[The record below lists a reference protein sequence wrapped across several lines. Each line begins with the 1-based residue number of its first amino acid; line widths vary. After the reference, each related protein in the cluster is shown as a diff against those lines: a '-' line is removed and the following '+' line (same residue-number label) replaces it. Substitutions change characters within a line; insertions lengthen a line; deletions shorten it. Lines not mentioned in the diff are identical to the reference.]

1 MDLPILQALRDK
13 RRFKSLLHAVPV
25 EMLSTETQVLL
36 QWYAAYWETYPEHD
50 RVDSQFLQSLIKVR
64 CVGVDPT
71 QVALAL
77 QLAQRALD
85 TPEDRPAVDGLV
97 SRLYEL
103 DFSGR
108 AGALLAAYTRG
119 EEIDLAFEVQ
129 QLASATRRAMVA
141 GSQAAWA
148 SQSILE
154 CLQEDSDDGG
164 LQWTTFKH
172 MQLTMKGLH
181 IGDNVAV
188 CAPTDK
194 GKTSLLCRFAV
205 DFQRQAKLLYPG
217 RPLLYL
223 VNEGRQER
231 IKIRMW
237 QTELGMNREQ
247 MFHAAT
253 NHGVDHLIAEAWGGT
268 DMIRIAD
275 IHGKSLPQI
284 CNIISQH
291 NPHMVITDMT
301 GRIRAPSNKGGG
313 MNDIGQLEEVWNGI
327 REDAVI
333 QQYAHMG
340 TVQVS
345 AEGFDML
352 YPPISALQNS
362 KTGIQTTLDMCL
374 MMGAL
379 VNPTAQFLRGI
390 STPKNKLARS
400 GANSLVQFEA
410 VFNPNDNTWRS

>member
-13 RRFKSLLHAVPV
+13 RRYKSLLHAVPV

-36 QWYAAYWETYPEHD
+36 QWYAAYWETYPEHT

-64 CVGVDPT
+64 CVGIDQT
-71 QVALAL
+71 QVALAI

-85 TPEDRPAVDGLV
+85 VPEDKQAVDGLV

-108 AGALLAAYTRG
+108 AGAVLAAYSRG
-119 EEIDLAFEVQ
+119 EEIDLAFEIQ
-129 QLASATRRAMVA
+129 QLATATRRAMVE
-141 GSQAAWA
+141 GQQASWA
-148 SQSILE
+148 TASILD
-154 CLQEDSDDGG
+154 CLAEDSDDGG
-164 LQWTTFKH
+164 LQWTSFNQMH
-172 MQLTMKGLH
+172 MMMKGLH
-181 IGDNVAV
+181 IGDNVAIA
-188 CAPTDK
+188 APTDK

-205 DFQRQAKLLYPG
+205 DFQRQAKTLYPG

-247 MFHAAT
+247 MFYAAT
-253 NHGVDHLIAEAWGGT
+253 NHGVDHLIEEAWGGT

-275 IHGKSLPQI
+275 VHGKSLPQI

-313 MNDIGQLEEVWNGI
+313 MNDIGQLEEVWNGL

-345 AEGFDML
+345 AEGFDTL
-352 YPPISALQNS
+352 YPPLSAMQNS
-362 KTGIQTTLDMCL
+362 KTGIQTTLDLCI

-400 GANSLVQFEA
+400 GANGLVQFEA

>member
-13 RRFKSLLHAVPV
+13 RRYKSLLHAVPV

-36 QWYAAYWETYPEHD
+36 QWYAAYWETYPEHT

-64 CVGVDPT
+64 CAGIDPT
-71 QVALAL
+71 QVALAI

-85 TPEDRPAVDGLV
+85 VPEDKQAVDGLV

-108 AGALLAAYTRG
+108 AGAVLAAYSRG
-119 EEIDLAFEVQ
+119 EEIDLAFEIQ
-129 QLASATRRAMVA
+129 QLATATRRAMVE
-141 GSQAAWA
+141 GQQASWA
-148 SQSILE
+148 TASILD
-154 CLQEDSDDGG
+154 CLAEDSDDGG
-164 LQWTTFKH
+164 LQWTSFNQMH
-172 MQLTMKGLH
+172 MVMKGLH
-181 IGDNVAV
+181 IGDNVAIA
-188 CAPTDK
+188 APTDK

-205 DFQRQAKLLYPG
+205 DFQRQAKTLYPG

-247 MFHAAT
+247 MFYAAT
-253 NHGVDHLIAEAWGGT
+253 NHGVDHLIEEAWGGT

-275 IHGKSLPQI
+275 VHGKSLPQI

-313 MNDIGQLEEVWNGI
+313 MNDIGQLEEVWNGL

-345 AEGFDML
+345 AEGFDTL
-352 YPPISALQNS
+352 YPPLSAMQNS
-362 KTGIQTTLDMCL
+362 KTGIQTTLDLCI

-400 GANSLVQFEA
+400 GANGLVQFEA

>member
-1 MDLPILQALRDK
+1 MDTPILQALRDK

-64 CVGVDPT
+64 CATADPT
-71 QVALAL
+71 QVSLAL
-77 QLAQRALD
+77 QLASQALD
-85 TPEDRPAVDGLV
+85 TPEDKPAVDGLV

-108 AGALLAAYTRG
+108 AGAVLAAYSRG
-119 EEIDLAFEVQ
+119 EEIDLAFEIQ
-129 QLASATRRAMVA
+129 QLAMSTRRAMLE
-141 GSQAAWA
+141 GQQAAWC
-148 SQSILE
+148 SKSIWE
-154 CLQEDSDDGG
+154 CLDADSDDGG
-164 LQWTTFKH
+164 LQWATFPQ
-172 MQLTMKGLH
+172 MALTMKGLH
-181 IGDNVAV
+181 IGDNVAIS
-188 CAPTDK
+188 APTDK
-194 GKTSLLCRFAV
+194 GKTSLLCRLAV

-223 VNEGRQER
+223 VNEGTEER

-237 QTELGMNREQ
+237 QTELGMTRDQLHQADRAMVERR
-247 MFHAAT
+247 
-253 NHGVDHLIAEAWGGT
+253 IAEAWGGT
-268 DMIRIAD
+268 DMIRVANV
-275 IHGKSLPQI
+275 HGKSLPQVA
-284 CNIISQH
+284 NIIGQH
-291 NPHMVITDMT
+291 EPHLVFTDMT

-313 MNDIGQLEEVWNGI
+313 MNDIGQLEEIWNGI

-333 QQYAHMG
+333 QHYAHLG
-340 TVQVS
+340 TTQVS

-352 YPPISALQNS
+352 YPPLSAMQNS
-362 KTGIQTTLDMCL
+362 KTGIQTTLDACV

-390 STPKNKLARS
+390 STPKNKLAKS
-400 GANSLVQFEA
+400 GANGLLQFEA